1 MAGRIAD
8 RVVREIV
15 DRSDMV
21 AVVGDAVKLQRA
33 GKEFRGL
40 CPFHGEKSASFYV
53 NPHTKVF
60 MCHGCGAGGD
70 IIKFVREI
78 RGLNF
83 VEAVEWLGERAG
95 IAVEREDMSQEDRDR
110 ERQERSQRGH
120 LLALN
125 AAALRYF
132 RATFERPAGAAAK
145 TYAIGRGL
153 QPDTIERF
161 GVGAA
166 ADSWD
171 GLSTFLHGQ
180 GFAEDDIIHVGL
192 GMARRNGSGLVDRF
206 RDRLMFPVYST
217 AGDLVAFG
225 GRDLS
230 DRKDVAKYM
239 NSPESELAQLDVEH
253 NNELW
258 RFFKKSRV
266 VFGLWQAR
274 GGIRRLGT
282 ALLVEGN
289 IDVLTLHQAGFDNAV
304 APMGTAVTAAQLA
317 ELRRFTD
324 RLIICMD
331 GDKAGRA
338 ATMKTIPIALAG
350 GFDGKV
356 VRLPDG
362 EDPDSMLRKHGME
375 SLKALID
382 GADDMVTAFV
392 DTAIGEW
399 DGTLAGRIEVG
410 QRVEAVLAT
419 IPNALARVMARQQL
433 QSRLNLSPE
442 VLRAIA
448 QQASTHHHDHDDDDT
463 AMAKRQ
469 LPAEPPLPRLE
480 LELAEST
487 MWYPPLLLEMQRVGG
502 LDFVQHPNL
511 HFALHTLAN
520 KAEAEGAADVHALR
534 GWLME
539 LPDSQTRRSLL
550 KALVE
555 APRVAQDALAVHIEA
570 ILDSL
575 ELKAAM
581 HQLAELQA
589 RSRSGLDRSDE
600 AASAVFEIRNRIE
613 VLRRRRQ
620 VAGVSVPQV
629 GGGQP
634 SKGAQVDPLATT

>member
-1 MAGRIAD
+1 MAGRITD
-8 RVVREIV
+8 RVVREVV

-60 MCHGCGAGGD
+60 MCHGCGANGD

-78 RGLNF
+78 RGLSF
-83 VEAVEWLGERAG
+83 VEALEWLGERAG
-95 IAVEREDMSQEDRDR
+95 ITIEREDMSAEDRDR

-132 RATFERPAGAAAK
+132 RGTFERPAGAAAK

-166 ADSWD
+166 PDSWD

-180 GFAEDDIIHVGL
+180 GFADDDIVLVGL
-192 GMARRNGSGLVDRF
+192 GMRRRNGAGLIDRF

-239 NSPESELAQLDVEH
+239 NSPESELDQLDVEH
-253 NNELW
+253 NSALW
-258 RFFKKSRV
+258 RFFKKSHV

-274 GGIRRLGT
+274 GGIRRLGN

-304 APMGTAVTAAQLA
+304 APMGTAITASQLA

-324 RLIICMD
+324 RLLLCMD

-338 ATMKTIPIALAG
+338 ATMKAIPLALAG

-356 VRLPDG
+356 VRMPDG
-362 EDPDSMLRKHGME
+362 EDPDSVLRKHGPE
-375 SLKALID
+375 ALRAAIAE
-382 GADDMVTAFV
+382 ADDMVTYFV
-392 DTAIGEW
+392 DAAIAEW

-410 QRVEAVLAT
+410 QRVEAVLVT
-419 IPNALARVMARQQL
+419 IPNALAREMARQQL

-448 QQASTHHHDHDDDDT
+448 QQASHVQQTHDNEPEPP
-463 AMAKRQ
+463 RRVV
-469 LPAEPPLPRLE
+469 PAEPPVPRLE
-480 LELAEST
+480 LDLAEAT
-487 MWYPPLLLEMQRVGG
+487 MWYPQLLLELQRVGG
-502 LDFVQHPNL
+502 IDFVRHPNL
-511 HFALHTLAN
+511 RLALHTLATR
-520 KAEAEGAADVHALR
+520 AEAEGHADMHLLR
-534 GWLME
+534 GWLVE
-539 LPDSQTRRSLL
+539 LPDSHTRRTLL
-550 KALVE
+550 RALVE
-555 APRVAQDALAVHIEA
+555 APRVAQDALGVHIEA

-575 ELKAAM
+575 ELNDAEQ
-581 HQLAELQA
+581 QLAELQA
-589 RSRSGLDRSDE
+589 RSRSGLDRADE
-600 AASAVFEIRNRIE
+600 VAGAVFEVRNRIE

-620 VAGVSVPQV
+620 VAGGSVPQV